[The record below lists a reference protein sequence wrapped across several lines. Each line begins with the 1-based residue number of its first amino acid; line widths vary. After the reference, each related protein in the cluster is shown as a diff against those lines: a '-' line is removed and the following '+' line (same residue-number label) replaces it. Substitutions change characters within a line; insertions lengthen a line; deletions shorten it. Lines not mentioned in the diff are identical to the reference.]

1 MVLIQSCSTQKNTAL
16 SRSFHSTKVKYNIL
30 YNGNN
35 AYEEGLKMI
44 ASAHEENYQQVIPLY
59 PVSDHRAAESAK
71 SKMDLTIEKCR
82 KCIKLHSIKKRP
94 KVNSKKSA
102 TDEKYRA
109 WLKHEEFNP
118 SMHLAWL
125 RLGQAEFHKG
135 DFLGSI
141 GTFNYIQRHYSY
153 DKDLV
158 AQCQLWAV
166 RAYAEMGWIYEAE
179 DLLQKVQIDDLSRKH
194 ASLYSAAA
202 ADLMMKQERWR
213 EAIPHVKIAKEDEK
227 RKQNR
232 PRFEYALGQ
241 LYELQ
246 GNNGAAAEAY
256 RRCIKLTPAWDMDF
270 NARLRLSQLVS
281 DQKQAVKDLDRMIR
295 LDKYKEYLD
304 QLYGAKGDILLRKG
318 DTLGALEQYAKAAEE
333 STRMGI
339 DKAAAL
345 IKAGDI
351 YFQRREYAKAQP
363 CYAAALSII
372 SAETDDYKRLSK
384 RSEVLDGL
392 VLHQTTVELQDSL
405 QRLAKLSPEEQQ
417 RVCEKIVADLIEQE
431 RQDSI
436 RAAEEARRAAND
448 AMDGPTSVNT
458 NGMLGGNSGSTEWYF
473 YNQQL
478 LAAGRQAFRQQ
489 WGQRK
494 LEDNWRRQDRT
505 VLLQDMSDETA
516 AQDQPQDSIAAAA
529 DSAVTAITETDP
541 HTRQYYYQQIP
552 FTEEQKLESDR
563 LTSSSLL
570 GAGIIYKDRL
580 SEYEAAE
587 KSLRRIIDDYPQ
599 SDESDVAMYNLYLMY
614 SLWDRPEQAAQCME
628 YMKEQWPEGAY
639 TKMIS
644 DPDYLD
650 NARYG
655 KHREDSIYAETY
667 DAFRAG
673 DNDLVR
679 RNCAVSSEK
688 YPKGANRAKFMFLE
702 ASVCMQDGD
711 MDHFLEILKEIV
723 RDYPEEEISH
733 LSGQIAQGIADGRIL
748 QSTSLASIWDRRSG
762 TVQDSLQTDS
772 MRPQFGT
779 GRYEPF
785 LVVIAYPDGEV
796 NVNRLTFEMFRYTFS
811 TYMMRTF
818 DITPDV
824 SQGIGLL
831 KIGEFI
837 SFDEAYMF
845 CQNLYSD
852 AGMAEKLS
860 GMKTLIITPD
870 NLDILLRHYSF
881 NDYQEFY
888 EENFMNI
895 PEFDIDASTL
905 FEEYDDGK

>member
-59 PVSDHRAAESAK
+59 PVSDHKAAESSK

-158 AQCQLWAV
+158 AQCQLWSV

-256 RRCIKLTPAWDMDF
+256 RRCIKLTPVWDMDF
-270 NARLRLSQLVS
+270 NARVRLSQLMS
-281 DQKQAVKDLDRMIR
+281 DQKQALKDLDRMIR

-304 QLYGAKGDILLRKG
+304 RLYGAKGDILLRKG

-333 STRMGI
+333 STRMGT

-363 CYAAALSII
+363 CYADALTII
-372 SAETDDYKRLSK
+372 SAGTDDYKRLSK

-405 QRLAKLSPEEQQ
+405 QRLAKLSPEEQL

-436 RAAEEARRAAND
+436 RAAEAARRAAND
-448 AMDGPTSVNT
+448 EMDGPTSVNT
-458 NGMLGGNSGSTEWYF
+458 TGMLGGNSGSTEWYF
-473 YNQQL
+473 YNPNLLRSGKQQ
-478 LAAGRQAFRQQ
+478 FRTR
-489 WGQRK
+489 WGNRK
-494 LEDNWRRQDRT
+494 LADNWRRMIQGSPIF
-505 VLLQDMSDETA
+505 SDEKEEEE
-516 AQDQPQDSIAAAA
+516 QDSDVEPMDGDSLPTAKEEEQPVVTDVHDPMYYLQQIPKTDEELAQSDTLIAGSLAALVGIYRNELEDEALTQETFDELCRRYPDDSHLLDLYYTQYLRAMKDSDQLGMARYRGIILQKYPNSSYATVVSDPLYFQKLQQQQQLADSLFEATYNAYKTADYQGVQRMVAAVDREYPLNTLMPRFLFLDAVATAKTDGQEAFGDKLQTMVQRYPDGELASMAKDMLGMMNRGMESQTGTDAASTLEAARQQLADSLAAEADSVDLTEKQIAVFIVIEKNPEKLNKLLYEVALFNFSKFMIKDFDLQTIAEYSATESALMISGFDAAA
-529 DSAVTAITETDP
+529 DSDWYKGMLMDNAELMQTLN
-541 HTRQYYYQQIP
+541 
-552 FTEEQKLESDR
+552 K
-563 LTSSSLL
+563 L
-570 GAGIIYKDRL
+570 GA
-580 SEYEAAE
+580 
-587 KSLRRIIDDYPQ
+587 
-599 SDESDVAMYNLYLMY
+599 
-614 SLWDRPEQAAQCME
+614 
-628 YMKEQWPEGAY
+628 
-639 TKMIS
+639 
-644 DPDYLD
+644 
-650 NARYG
+650 
-655 KHREDSIYAETY
+655 
-667 DAFRAG
+667 
-673 DNDLVR
+673 
-679 RNCAVSSEK
+679 
-688 YPKGANRAKFMFLE
+688 
-702 ASVCMQDGD
+702 
-711 MDHFLEILKEIV
+711 
-723 RDYPEEEISH
+723 
-733 LSGQIAQGIADGRIL
+733 
-748 QSTSLASIWDRRSG
+748 
-762 TVQDSLQTDS
+762 
-772 MRPQFGT
+772 
-779 GRYEPF
+779 
-785 LVVIAYPDGEV
+785 VV
-796 NVNRLTFEMFRYTFS
+796 L
-811 TYMMRTF
+811 
-818 DITPDV
+818 
-824 SQGIGLL
+824 
-831 KIGEFI
+831 
-837 SFDEAYMF
+837 
-845 CQNLYSD
+845 
-852 AGMAEKLS
+852 
-860 GMKTLIITPD
+860 
-870 NLDILLRHYSF
+870 
-881 NDYQEFY
+881 
-888 EENFMNI
+888 
-895 PEFDIDASTL
+895 
-905 FEEYDDGK
+905 